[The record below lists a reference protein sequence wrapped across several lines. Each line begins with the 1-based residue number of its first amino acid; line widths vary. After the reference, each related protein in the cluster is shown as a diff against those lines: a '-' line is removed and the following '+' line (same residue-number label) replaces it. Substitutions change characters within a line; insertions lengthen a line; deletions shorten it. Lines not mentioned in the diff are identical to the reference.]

1 MILQNYSFL
10 PIVDNFEK
18 FCEELLTKHKKLA
31 ILIDKKV
38 LPFLSLTPTH
48 NILIVPF
55 EATED
60 NKTRESCYLI
70 QDLFLDFDL
79 KRSDA
84 IIAIGGGITTDLGGY
99 IASTILRGVDCYFIP
114 TTLLAMVDAAFGG
127 KTAVNTKHGKNL
139 IGTFYDPKFIFLDCA
154 FLKTLPQKEILNGL
168 SEMIKYGIMLDSWL
182 LDQLFK
188 NPLDPKLID
197 HCIKLKLKIVKK
209 DQLDKG
215 VRQVLNFGHTIAH
228 GLEKASQYKIP
239 HGLAVF
245 HGMKIECSLVDQLKC
260 HLKTLEAFEK
270 GFFYPKIDN
279 QSIDMQILAT
289 SLLKDKKSIT
299 SKVPIVKDALGAIL
313 ELEIEKVISQIKSYL

>member
-10 PIVDNFEK
+10 PIVDNFQK
-18 FCEELLTKHKKLA
+18 FCEELLTKHQKLA

-38 LPFLSLTPTH
+38 LAFLSLNPTP

-55 EATED
+55 EANEE
-60 NKTRESCYLI
+60 NKTRESCYFI

-84 IIAIGGGITTDLGGY
+84 IIAIGGGITTDIGGY
-99 IASTILRGVDCYFIP
+99 IASTYLRGIDCYFIP

-139 IGTFYDPKFIFLDCA
+139 IGTFYYPKFTFLDCA
-154 FLKTLPQKEILNGL
+154 FLKTLPQLEILNGL
-168 SEMIKYGIMLDSWL
+168 SEMIKYGIMLDSSI
-182 LDQLFK
+182 LDQLLE

-197 HCIKLKLKIVKK
+197 HCIKLKLKVVKK
-209 DQLDKG
+209 DQLDTSL
-215 VRQVLNFGHTIAH
+215 RQVLNFGHTIGH
-228 GLEKASQYKIP
+228 GLEKASEYKIP

-245 HGMKIECSLVDQLKC
+245 HGMKIECSIVDQLKC
-260 HLKTLEAFEK
+260 HLKTLDDFERT
-270 GFFYPKIDN
+270 FFYPKIN
-279 QSIDMQILAT
+279 SAAIDMQILA
-289 SLLKDKKSIT
+289 SSIMKDKKSL
-299 SKVPIVKDALGAIL
+299 SAKVPIVKDSLGAIL